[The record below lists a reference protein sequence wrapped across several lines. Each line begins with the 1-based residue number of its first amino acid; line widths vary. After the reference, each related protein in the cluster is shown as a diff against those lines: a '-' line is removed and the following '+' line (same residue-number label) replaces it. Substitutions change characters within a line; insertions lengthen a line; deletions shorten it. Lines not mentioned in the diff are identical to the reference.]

1 MRSGL
6 GARRSAVRI
15 LGLNGSHRVH
25 GATAMLLEHLQEGA
39 GQAGG
44 TLDVI
49 SLADREL
56 HRCRGCF
63 ACQTV
68 HPRRCVW
75 DGTDDVAAV
84 QQQMREADLLVF
96 ATPVYVFGVSSLLKA
111 FLERAMS
118 TATCSELR
126 ASRSGRLF
134 HAIDP
139 ALGSKPFAALITCDN
154 IEPETP
160 RNALG
165 NFRTYAR
172 FMDAPLVGVLVR
184 TSAQAL
190 AQAHRGAGPPCPRA
204 AEVLEAFRQAGRE
217 LAARGA
223 ISRAT
228 ARRAGRWIVPV
239 PPPVRLVMKLHLARF
254 QALVARRARDAV
266 PVAPERTAR

>member
-1 MRSGL
+1 
-6 GARRSAVRI
+6 VRI

-44 TLDVI
+44 TFEVI
-49 SLADREL
+49 SLAAREL

-68 HPRRCVW
+68 QPLHCVW

-84 QQQMREADLLVF
+84 QQRMREADLLVF

-111 FLERAMS
+111 FLERLMS
-118 TATCSELR
+118 TADCGDLR

-139 ALGSKPFAALITCDN
+139 ALGSKPFAVLISCDN

-165 NFRTYAR
+165 YFRTYAR
-172 FMDAPLVGVLVR
+172 FMDAPLV
-184 TSAQAL
+184 
-190 AQAHRGAGPPCPRA
+190 
-204 AEVLEAFRQAGRE
+204 
-217 LAARGA
+217 GA

-239 PPPVRLVMKLHLARF
+239 PSPVRLVMKLHLARF
-254 QALVARRARDAV
+254 QALVARHGRDAV
-266 PVAPERTAR
+266 PVAPERAAR